1 MPSIQQQVI
10 DDIIKAICNEKNGP
24 TTRDGS
30 TTRFASNL
38 SDVSDIRAFIN
49 RRRPKEPDSV
59 HEFRSL
65 HIVIPNESRSL
76 PESVIELKFQFFD
89 MNKKELSFHYIESY
103 SCNDEYEKPSDGY
116 YFMPG
121 TENDLSE
128 SDYLSCGVKVG
139 TVLDP
144 DNKTTAHVVAVLYRP

>member
-1 MPSIQQQVI
+1 QEIRMVF
-10 DDIIKAICNEKNGP
+10 KN
-24 TTRDGS
+24 S
-30 TTRFASNL
+30 TTC
-38 SDVSDIRAFIN
+38 IR
-49 RRRPKEPDSV
+49 
-59 HEFRSL
+59 L
-65 HIVIPNESRSL
+65 L
-76 PESVIELKFQFFD
+76 
-89 MNKKELSFHYIESY
+89 
-103 SCNDEYEKPSDGY
+103 